1 MSPPFYVYINEKT
14 NSMNKIRPGGR
25 KGGSTMND
33 ISIVELYWKRS
44 EQAILETSNKY
55 GKLCHGISY
64 NILRNEQD
72 AEECV
77 NDTWLRAWNSMPPNR
92 PSRLSIFL
100 GRITRNLSLDKYRC
114 YSAEKRL
121 MTRTAEALEEL
132 EECISGGDNVSEAV
146 MEMVLTES
154 IERFLN
160 TTSEEKRNIFIRR
173 YWYLDSIKDI
183 SMAYGI
189 TENKTTA
196 ILFRMRGQLQKH
208 LVREGIEL

>member
-1 MSPPFYVYINEKT
+1 
-14 NSMNKIRPGGR
+14 
-25 KGGSTMND
+25 MND
-33 ISIVELYWKRS
+33 INIVELYLRRS
-44 EQAILETSNKY
+44 EQAISETSNKY
-55 GKLCHGISY
+55 GNLCHGISY
-64 NILRNEQD
+64 NILHNEQD

-77 NDTWLRAWNSMPPNR
+77 NDTWLRAWNSIPPNR

-100 GRITRNLSLDKYRC
+100 GRITRNLSLDRYRN

-121 MTRTAEALEEL
+121 MTRTAAVLDEL

-160 TTSEEKRNIFIRR
+160 KTSAEKRNIFIRR

-183 SMAYGI
+183 SVAYGI
-189 TENKTTA
+189 TESKTTS
-196 ILFRMRGQLQKH
+196 ILFRMRGQLQQH
-208 LVREGIEL
+208 LAKEGIEL